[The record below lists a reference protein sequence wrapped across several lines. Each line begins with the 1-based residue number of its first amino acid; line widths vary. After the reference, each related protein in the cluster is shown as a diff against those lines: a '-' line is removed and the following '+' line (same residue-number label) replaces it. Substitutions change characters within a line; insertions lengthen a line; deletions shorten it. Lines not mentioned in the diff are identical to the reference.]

1 MSKYT
6 TGEMSKLC
14 DVSVRTVQFY
24 DTKDILKPTEL
35 SEGGRR
41 LYSDDD
47 LKKLNLICLLK
58 TFGLSLNSIKG
69 VLNSETPNK
78 ILLLLLE
85 EQAKQINYEIKDKQN
100 KMKIIEAI
108 KENLRNSKTIQV
120 NSINDIDHIMNG
132 EKRLKKTYITMFAI
146 GIPLN
151 IIEMVIIFI
160 WITKGIWWPFAVG
173 MLIVIATIVPLVKMY
188 YKNTAYICT
197 ECSTKFKPKFR
208 EFFFSNHTPKT
219 RKLTCTECG
228 NKCWCVETYSNEV
241 LK

>member
-6 TGEMSKLC
+6 TGEMAKLC

-24 DTKDILKPTEL
+24 DTKELLKPTEL

-58 TFGLSLNSIKG
+58 TFGLSLDSIKG
-69 VLNSETPNK
+69 VLDSETPNK
-78 ILLLLLE
+78 VLLLLLE
-85 EQAKQINYEIKDKQN
+85 EQARQINAEIEKGKGQI
-100 KMKIIEAI
+100 KTIEVI

-132 EKRLKKTYITMFAI
+132 ERKLKKTYRTMIAV
-146 GIPLN
+146 GILFD
-151 IIEMVIIFI
+151 ILEIATIFI

-173 MLIVIATIVPLVKMY
+173 MVIIIALAVLLMKMY
-188 YKNTAYICT
+188 YRNTAYICP
-197 ECSTKFKPKFR
+197 ECSVKFKPRFR
-208 EFFFSNHTPKT
+208 EFLFSKHTPKM
-219 RKLTCTECG
+219 RKLTCTDCG
-228 NKCWCVETYSNEV
+228 HKDWCIETYSNEV
-241 LK
+241 QK